1 MSENSSHL
9 QIHPEDLQFHV
20 EAKDWEDALKVA
32 AVPLVKRDAITPVY
46 IEEMITAIHE
56 LGPYIVLAPG
66 LALGHSR
73 PSDAVPV
80 DIVVILAAKDDE
92 SHIELLQKI
101 VIFFNNEANFD
112 LLRSARTEEDA
123 LNVSKVINREA

>member
-32 AVPLVKRDAITPVY
+32 ATPLVKRDAITPVY
-46 IEEMITAIHE
+46 IEEMIAAIHE
-56 LGPYIVLAPG
+56 LDLTIVLAPG

-73 PSDAVPV
+73 PSDAVQS
-80 DIVVILAAKDDE
+80 DSNFNCNTCAA
-92 SHIELLQKI
+92 
-101 VIFFNNEANFD
+101 
-112 LLRSARTEEDA
+112 
-123 LNVSKVINREA
+123 NRVWQQAQ

>member
-1 MSENSSHL
+1 MSENSSQL

-32 AVPLVKRDAITPVY
+32 ATPLVKRDAITPVY
-46 IEEMITAIHE
+46 IEEMIAAIHE

-73 PSDAVPV
+73 PSDAVHQTAISIATLAQPIEFGSKHNDAV

-92 SHIELLQKI
+92 SNIELLQI
-101 VIFFNNEANFD
+101 IEIFFRN
-112 LLRSARTEEDA
+112 
-123 LNVSKVINREA
+123 